1 MASSVRGLCVGWAVS
16 TSIGLLGCWIWVK
29 RLCAEAYLICTA
41 APGTFWEGTGAGP
54 VPSTNGYRHHHQ
66 QKVFCRG
73 QGQAHGLQTDRRQH
87 ARCVTH
93 VHAGAVCIPGSCLG
107 PSHMLT
113 HIRGQ
118 RHPTPALVL
127 QQCPAQR
134 SMLFLAAC
142 TRSNLAA
149 LLHPKLFVTPMHAA
163 QGCRHCGGSSG
174 PPAGLAN
181 PCSTQCTHP
190 AAAEGPGRPETPA
203 SSPCYQAWRN
213 WGAGRACSSP
223 GRTSRGVCLPQGP
236 CRQGC
241 APACRST
248 ARSQLQVSLA
258 CTLYCLAGL
267 RPYKACTG
275 HAGLPIWK

>member
-1 MASSVRGLCVGWAVS
+1 M
-16 TSIGLLGCWIWVK
+16 
-29 RLCAEAYLICTA
+29 ICTA
-41 APGTFWEGTGAGP
+41 APRTFWGKGLALGLCPAPMGTGT
-54 VPSTNGYRHHHQ
+54 STSRSF
-66 QKVFCRG
+66 FCRG

-93 VHAGAVCIPGSCLG
+93 VHAGAVCIHGSCLG
-107 PSHMLT
+107 PSPHMLT
-113 HIRGQ
+113 HVRVQ
-118 RHPTPALVL
+118 RHPTPALLL

-134 SMLFLAAC
+134 STLFLAFC
-142 TRSNLAA
+142 TRSNLSA
-149 LLHPKLFVTPMHAA
+149 LLHPKLFVTPMHAT
-163 QGCRHCGGSSG
+163 QGCRHCGSSSG

-181 PCSTQCTHP
+181 PCSTQCTHS
-190 AAAEGPGRPETPA
+190 AAAEGPGRPQTPP

-223 GRTSRGVCLPQGP
+223 GRTSRGFCLPQGP

-258 CTLYCLAGL
+258 CTVYCLAGL
-267 RPYKACTG
+267 RPY
-275 HAGLPIWK
+275 